1 VLIKMAPV
9 TDMTREIV
17 AKQLGDTTM
26 AEEAL
31 ARAHDFLAES
41 MRAKAELMA
50 QMGHEIRT
58 PLNGVVGTTEL
69 LLGTELSDEQRE
81 IANATMTSATT
92 LMVVVNDVLDFA
104 MLEAG
109 QLELDVGAF
118 EIRHLVDGLA
128 LGAQTRAGSSSVS
141 IDTEFGSDVP
151 SAVSADGNRIRH
163 VLTKLVA
170 TAVSLSSAGEL
181 TVRLSATSHS
191 ADRTM
196 LRFEVIDRNASL
208 DGYPLES
215 LFDPY
220 ASANGPG
227 LQDERANGIGLA
239 VCRQLVELM
248 GGEIGVESGSE
259 GTIFWFTTPV
269 GVDGAIP
276 YPQDRIRPAPA
287 SAPAPAASA
296 DLEAPK
302 RPKSASK
309 SAAHAGLRI
318 LIADDDPVSRLVL
331 TRQLEARGFA
341 VEAATNGREVLE
353 LFKPDTFGAVF
364 MDCQMPEINGFDA
377 TVAIREREDG
387 ETRTPIVAMTASAR
401 ESDREQCH
409 LSGMDDYVPK
419 PLDQVSLDAALARR
433 IPTFDEPPRANE
445 DGDRD
450 AVAEA
455 ALLENS
461 LLTDV
466 FRHNSESRGYLIGV
480 FVVETRAR
488 IAQLA
493 AAETGA
499 DAVDIERLAHA
510 VKGSARTV
518 GAKRLEEICAAVQEL
533 ANEGRLADANDLHGT
548 LEHCFEL
555 TAELL
560 QRGCPEAQTA
570 SAPSS

>member
-1 VLIKMAPV
+1 
-9 TDMTREIV
+9 MTREIV

-31 ARAHDFLAES
+31 ARAHEFLAER

-69 LLGTELSDEQRE
+69 LLGTQLSDEQRE

-128 LGAQTRAGSSSVS
+128 LGAQTRARSASVS
-141 IDTEFGSDVP
+141 IDTEFGPDVP

-170 TAVSLSSAGEL
+170 TAISFSSAGEL

-196 LRFEVIDRNASL
+196 LRFEVVDRSASL
-208 DGYPLES
+208 DDYSLES
-215 LFDPY
+215 LFDLY
-220 ASANGPG
+220 AYANGTG
-227 LQDERANGIGLA
+227 LQDERTNGIGLA

-248 GGEIGVESGSE
+248 GGDIGVESGSD

-276 YPQDRIRPAPA
+276 YPQDRIRAAPA
-287 SAPAPAASA
+287 SAEAAAAST
-296 DLEAPK
+296 DPEAPK
-302 RPKSASK
+302 RPKTTGK
-309 SAAHAGLRI
+309 SAAHAGLQI

-331 TRQLEARGFA
+331 TRQLAARGFA
-341 VEAATNGREVLE
+341 VEVATNGREVLE
-353 LFKPDTFGAVF
+353 MFKPDTFGAVF
-364 MDCQMPEINGFDA
+364 MDCQMPEVNGFDA
-377 TVAIREREDG
+377 TLAIREREDG

-433 IPTFDEPPRANE
+433 IPAFDEPPRANG
-445 DGDRD
+445 DGDHD
-450 AVAEA
+450 GVAEA

-480 FVVETRAR
+480 FIVETRAR

-493 AAETGA
+493 AAETTA
-499 DAVDIERLAHA
+499 DAAGMERLAHA
-510 VKGSARTV
+510 LKGSARTV
-518 GAKRLEEICAAVQEL
+518 GARRLEEICAAVQEL
-533 ANEGRLADANDLHGT
+533 ANEGRLADANELHGT
-548 LEHCFEL
+548 LERCFEL

-560 QRGCPEAQTA
+560 QRGCPEAQSA